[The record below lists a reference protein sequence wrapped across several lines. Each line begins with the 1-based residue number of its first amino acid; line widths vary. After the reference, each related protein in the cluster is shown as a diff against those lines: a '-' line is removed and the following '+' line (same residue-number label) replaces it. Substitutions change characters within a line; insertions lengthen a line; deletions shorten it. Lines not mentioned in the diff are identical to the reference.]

1 MRPLSNSSLLMR
13 LLQLALMLSCV
24 LALGGCQTTGTQNNK
39 ISETQY
45 AYSAAI
51 RWGDFEGAVNLI
63 EPKLRKQLA
72 PTTMQLE
79 RYKQIQV
86 SSYRDVGT
94 EMDKEKGTAV
104 RLIDIGVINRHTL
117 AERTVRYTE
126 AWTWD
131 PEVKTWWLV
140 SGLPDFWAGQ

>member
-1 MRPLSNSSLLMR
+1 MR

>member
-13 LLQLALMLSCV
+13 LLQLALMLSSA

-63 EPKLRKQLA
+63 EPKLRKQQA
-72 PTTMQLE
+72 PTAMQLE

-86 SSYRDVGT
+86 SSYRDVGS

-104 RLIDIGVINRHTL
+104 RLVDIGVINRHTL

-131 PEVKTWWLV
+131 PEAKTWWLV

>member
-13 LLQLALMLSCV
+13 LLQLALMLSSA

-63 EPKLRKQLA
+63 EPKLRKQQA
-72 PTTMQLE
+72 PTAMQLE

-131 PEVKTWWLV
+131 PEAKTWWLV

>member
-39 ISETQY
+39 IGETQY

-63 EPKLRKQLA
+63 EPKLRKQQA

-131 PEVKTWWLV
+131 PVAKTWWLV